1 MLEVHYEENRPD
13 FHFGVDVVSLLGFGC
28 VEHYVSLVYADG
40 FVFGDENG
48 LRHAQ

>member
-48 LRHAQ
+48 LCHAQ